1 MFLKFAI
8 DNRLGFCYNQYRVKC
23 SADIAQLA
31 EHVIGNDEVMSSN
44 LIISSKSSPY
54 GLLFA
59 FVVQISYNFV
69 RNCRIC
75 AAKGHI
81 FPGAADK
88 PPQYVAE
95 RRHIDTNIGA
105 YVQIRPFR
113 PKLQVQYL

>member
-1 MFLKFAI
+1 MLFPANFKNMKFAI

-69 RNCRIC
+69 
-75 AAKGHI
+75 
-81 FPGAADK
+81 
-88 PPQYVAE
+88 
-95 RRHIDTNIGA
+95 
-105 YVQIRPFR
+105 
-113 PKLQVQYL
+113 